1 MCALSIT
8 FKNLAC
14 AVSIDNLWT
23 WTWTF
28 WGNFVF
34 FWLLSSSFYV
44 KGPFL
49 NLRRANA
56 IIASKNVTTDQCY
69 VKELY
74 SFILQL
80 INTLLGLT
88 RPNISLWILYSVI
101 FRSGLGSTSRPN
113 LDSPPP
119 LLPEASRSPTPS
131 SDLVGSLQCKLSALL
146 SLCLE
151 IRVCRAEVS
160 VVTLQSGTAQY
171 WFAEHGS
178 SKISFFV
185 GRSVQ

>member
-1 MCALSIT
+1 M
-8 FKNLAC
+8 
-14 AVSIDNLWT
+14 
-23 WTWTF
+23 
-28 WGNFVF
+28 
-34 FWLLSSSFYV
+34 

-101 FRSGLGSTSRPN
+101 FRSGLGSTSKPN
-113 LDSPPP
+113 LDSPPLLSLP
-119 LLPEASRSPTPS
+119 PVFPPLPEASRSPTPS

-151 IRVCRAEVS
+151 SRVCRAEVS
-160 VVTLQSGTAQY
+160 VVTLQSGTVQY
-171 WFAEHGS
+171 CLQSMAVIKYRFLWADQYSRH
-178 SKISFFV
+178 
-185 GRSVQ
+185 

>member
-1 MCALSIT
+1 MSFLGSLPSKLKYLFNTLLLSSGT
-8 FKNLAC
+8 T
-14 AVSIDNLWT
+14 AVRFPSATSARNSQRTPTVDYLT
-23 WTWTF
+23 Q
-28 WGNFVF
+28 

-88 RPNISLWILYSVI
+88 RPNNSL
-101 FRSGLGSTSRPN
+101 
-113 LDSPPP
+113 
-119 LLPEASRSPTPS
+119 
-131 SDLVGSLQCKLSALL
+131 
-146 SLCLE
+146 
-151 IRVCRAEVS
+151 
-160 VVTLQSGTAQY
+160 
-171 WFAEHGS
+171 
-178 SKISFFV
+178 
-185 GRSVQ
+185 